1 MSAPAWRVALAR
13 LWRGRALVAIGAAL
27 ALLLAL
33 TTAGAGW
40 VLRQHAVDDW
50 RRDLDSLSLV
60 LAESTAQSFAS
71 GYQVLDGAA
80 EAAQAA
86 AAGGAAALRGPA
98 LFQSL
103 KDQISA
109 LPHIDVVSV
118 VGADGTVLNFTR
130 RYPAPPINLAERDYF
145 IHHRDHPG
153 DAPFLSK
160 PVRNKGNGEWTFYL
174 SRRLHHADGSFAGV
188 ALVGM
193 SADFLTSYFKNVSLG
208 EDAAIALYR
217 SDFTL
222 LARWPQIDALMG
234 RQVLNGNTYAVISA
248 GLDHGVRVTRGPRAA
263 DDMRPVTRMGA
274 VRRVRDYPLIINAT
288 ITEDVWLAGWWR
300 SLRLLGAVALV
311 GQLGLLCAFWMVARL
326 MARRERD
333 AALAQRLQLQANAA
347 NQAKS
352 RFLAMMSHEIRTPMG
367 GIAGMAEL
375 LLESGL
381 DPVQRGYARGV
392 HGAVLELTHIINDV
406 LDFSKIESGHMTL
419 ERLPFDPAAQ
429 LAQVAALHQAAAARK
444 GLRIALR
451 TGEGPR
457 LVYGDAA
464 RLRQIL
470 GNLFSNAIKFADA
483 GVITLDYSV
492 DVDPRAVGVWRLR
505 YVVGDEGIGMDEAA
519 QRRLFEPFS
528 QADETISGRYGG
540 TGLGLA
546 ICKHL
551 LELMGGGIS
560 CVSAP
565 GAGTRFT
572 VELPAPL
579 AVEQSGPPAV
589 EPAEPPTVERAEPAA
604 APGVVRT
611 ALVADDNE
619 MNRQLARVLLAKMGW
634 NAELVED
641 GRQAVDA
648 FARGRHDLVL
658 MDCMMPVMNGYE
670 ACGLLRRAEAENGW
684 PRVPVVALTA
694 SAVDGDRQRC
704 LDAGMDDYL
713 SKPFT
718 AEQFREMIRR
728 WSDGPAP
735 AAASS
740 DR

>member
-1 MSAPAWRVALAR
+1 
-13 LWRGRALVAIGAAL
+13 
-27 ALLLAL
+27 
-33 TTAGAGW
+33 
-40 VLRQHAVDDW
+40 
-50 RRDLDSLSLV
+50 
-60 LAESTAQSFAS
+60 
-71 GYQVLDGAA
+71 
-80 EAAQAA
+80 
-86 AAGGAAALRGPA
+86 
-98 LFQSL
+98 
-103 KDQISA
+103 
-109 LPHIDVVSV
+109 
-118 VGADGTVLNFTR
+118 
-130 RYPAPPINLAERDYF
+130 
-145 IHHRDHPG
+145 
-153 DAPFLSK
+153 
-160 PVRNKGNGEWTFYL
+160 
-174 SRRLHHADGSFAGV
+174 
-188 ALVGM
+188 
-193 SADFLTSYFKNVSLG
+193 
-208 EDAAIALYR
+208 
-217 SDFTL
+217 
-222 LARWPQIDALMG
+222 
-234 RQVLNGNTYAVISA
+234 
-248 GLDHGVRVTRGPRAA
+248 
-263 DDMRPVTRMGA
+263 
-274 VRRVRDYPLIINAT
+274 
-288 ITEDVWLAGWWR
+288 
-300 SLRLLGAVALV
+300 
-311 GQLGLLCAFWMVARL
+311 
-326 MARRERD
+326 
-333 AALAQRLQLQANAA
+333 
-347 NQAKS
+347 
-352 RFLAMMSHEIRTPMG
+352 MG

-470 GNLFSNAIKFADA
+470 GNLLSNAIKFADA
-483 GVITLDYSV
+483 GVIALDYSV
-492 DVDPRAVGVWRLR
+492 DVDPRAAGLWRLR

-589 EPAEPPTVERAEPAA
+589 EQTEPPAVERAEPAA

-634 NAELVED
+634 NAELVDD